1 MSTEAEIKECLE
13 SVWSEV
19 KKTEPTNWL
28 ENILVPSDDEPEVPE
43 GQLPSANQVVAVIA
57 GVSSLAPDDDSVATG
72 GLVEAH
78 CVGEGPPQCSSKL
91 EEVPA
96 NYSPSEPEC
105 SASSG
110 TESADRHHRRKSTS
124 SDKPKAASSRIPRKQ
139 AHKLPKKTP
148 RVSPEPK
155 PVKPKPTAEQ
165 WRARAAE

>member
-1 MSTEAEIKECLE
+1 MSTEAEINRSLPQPQIRGCLE

-19 KKTEPTNWL
+19 KKSEVL
-28 ENILVPSDDEPEVPE
+28 ENILVHSDDDPEVPE

-91 EEVPA
+91 EEVPG

-110 TESADRHHRRKSTS
+110 KESAD
-124 SDKPKAASSRIPRKQ
+124 
-139 AHKLPKKTP
+139 
-148 RVSPEPK
+148 
-155 PVKPKPTAEQ
+155 
-165 WRARAAE
+165 